1 MFSKKAL
8 LVGAMALTL
17 AACEGGDVNI
27 NANDNS
33 VNTDNSITN
42 PGGGGSA
49 DCGQILDDEGN
60 VVAEGTF
67 DGIDC
72 TYPSDFGSPSN
83 PITADITFPAGVH
96 RLSNTLW
103 IGENVTSGVAPQEGE
118 GPTLTL
124 QQGTTLAF
132 ANPTD
137 ILVISRGS
145 QIIANG
151 TAALPITLTAQSVL
165 DGIEADNKTQ
175 EWGGLVINGN
185 GRTNAC
191 SDSEV
196 AGNNCHVEAEGG
208 VAGNYGG
215 GNNAESSGSL
225 RFVIVRNGGFEVITD
240 QEVNGFT
247 LNGVGSGTVIENI
260 QAYSNFDDGIEFFGG
275 AASVRNFVAINV
287 WDDSIDFASGWRG
300 TITNALIVH
309 SEANGNRCIEADNQ
323 GGSGNWDAE
332 PFTYGTINN
341 MTCITNSGV
350 AGARGSGEGPL
361 MRRGTIAKIQN
372 SIITDV
378 WARRTAGITSEG
390 ECYELDNQET
400 IDRAAAVAT
409 GDPDSAQ
416 TTVNSV
422 VISCAEGLK
431 ESNGTFTAAAGGY
444 ADIGDW
450 YDNGTENSEVVRIEG
465 PASDTPSVS
474 FLNGIYTAASF
485 VDDLG
490 APVVVTPVAVPDGA
504 TDGNDN
510 PIIGAVSATRDWTAG
525 WVVGLD
531 SLYFD
536 PATGGTP

>member
-1 MFSKKAL
+1 MFSKKVL
-8 LVGAMALTL
+8 LVGAMSFLL
-17 AACEGGDVNI
+17 AACEGGDVNV

-33 VNTDNSITN
+33 VNTDNSVTN
-42 PGGGGSA
+42 PGGGGGPA
-49 DCGQILDDEGN
+49 TCAAITDDEGN
-60 VVAEGTF
+60 VIAEGTF
-67 DGIDC
+67 DGISCSYDA
-72 TYPSDFGSPSN
+72 DFGSPTN
-83 PITADITFPAGVH
+83 PITADLTFPAGIH
-96 RLSNTLW
+96 RMSGTLW
-103 IGENVTSGVAPQEGE
+103 IGENVTSGAAPQEGE

-124 QQGTTLAF
+124 TEGTTLAF

-151 TAALPITLTAQSVL
+151 TATNPITLTAQSVL

-175 EWGGLVINGN
+175 EWGGLVMNGN
-185 GRTNAC
+185 GITNAC
-191 SDSEV
+191 SQAEID
-196 AGNNCHVEAEGG
+196 GNNCHVEAEGG

-215 GNNAESSGSL
+215 GNNAESSGTL

-350 AGARGSGEGPL
+350 DGARGSGEGPL
-361 MRRGTIAKIQN
+361 LRRGTMAKIQN

-378 WARRTAGITSEG
+378 WARRTAGITSDG
-390 ECYELDNQET
+390 ECYEM
-400 IDRAAAVAT
+400 
-409 GDPDSAQ
+409 DSAQ
-416 TTVNSV
+416 VSARAEAAAPTDPDGAQTTLNSV
-422 VISCAEGLK
+422 VVSCSEALK
-431 ESNGTFTAAAGGY
+431 ETDTVWTLHTDINDWFANGAANSDQFVYAG
-444 ADIGDW
+444 AQ
-450 YDNGTENSEVVRIEG
+450 
-465 PASDTPSVS
+465 SDSPNLS
-474 FLNGIYTAASF
+474 FLNGIYTAEAF
-485 VDDLG
+485 TDDLG
-490 APVVVTPVAVPDGA
+490 NPVAVTPVAVDGGA
-504 TDGNDN
+504 TDGNEN
-510 PIIGAVSATRDWTAG
+510 PIIGAVSASSDWTAG

-536 PATGGTP
+536 PATGL